1 MVISSHH
8 YSNYIPV
15 TLEDEKLSMD
25 DLKRERDFIKFVINT
40 KYNPLPL
47 FRLFDVSVKQD
58 CNFKQS
64 GEGAELWRVPIEDLK
79 NLVIE
84 INKEIVR
91 RANKQFL
98 ERDERHKKYER
109 LEKEHRKKEHGGT

>member
-15 TLEDEKLSMD
+15 TLEDEKLSTD
-25 DLKRERDFIKFVINT
+25 DLKREREFIKFVIYT
-40 KYNPLPL
+40 KNNPIPL

-64 GEGAELWRVPIEDLK
+64 DEGAELWRVPIEDLK

-84 INKEIVR
+84 INKEIVC

-98 ERDERHKKYER
+98 ERDERHRKYER
-109 LEKEHRKKEHGGT
+109 LEKEHKEKINKR